1 MKLQS
6 QFVNS
11 FSFRISGSVQI
22 QAKER
27 GMRTVR
33 FSFPEVRNRKQT
45 ESGLVKER
53 GMRTV
58 ADSTHRDEDSK

>member
-1 MKLQS
+1 
-6 QFVNS
+6 
-11 FSFRISGSVQI
+11 
-22 QAKER
+22 
-27 GMRTVR
+27 MRTVR